1 VNKKMSTVLHAK
13 ERTDKRRG
21 ALTKIRKEGNVP
33 AVVYG
38 AKKENTSIFLSETD
52 LMKTIKDVG
61 RNGIISLDVN
71 GNTQNVILTDYQIDP
86 LKNGFVHV
94 DFLAVDM
101 SKEITADVRLALVGD
116 AAGVKDGGVM
126 QQSLFELSVTAK
138 PADIPPSIEVD
149 VTNLQVNETIS
160 VGDIRVPFTI
170 NHADDEVVA
179 SILPPRQEVEI
190 SSGEKQEEGI
200 PENEEGRE
208 TEASEA
214 SKA

>member
-1 VNKKMSTVLHAK
+1 MEQMNTVLHAM
-13 ERTDKRRG
+13 ERQDKRRG
-21 ALTKIRKEGNVP
+21 TLTKLRKEGNIP

-38 AKKENTSIFLSETD
+38 PQKANLSIFLSEAD

-61 RNGIISLDVN
+61 RNGVISLEVN
-71 GNTQNVILTDYQIDP
+71 GKTENVVLTDYQVDP

-101 SKEITADVRLALVGD
+101 SKEITADVRINLVGD
-116 AAGVKDGGVM
+116 ATGVKDGGVI
-126 QQSLFELSVTAK
+126 QQSLFELSITAK

-149 VTNLQVNETIS
+149 VTNLQVNENIM
-160 VGDIRVPFTI
+160 VGDIKAPFMI
-170 NHADDEVVA
+170 NHAEDEVIA
-179 SILPPRQEVEI
+179 SILPPRQEAEI

-214 SKA
+214 SEM

>member
-1 VNKKMSTVLHAK
+1 MSTVLHAM
-13 ERTDKRRG
+13 EREDKRRRT
-21 ALTKIRKEGNVP
+21 LTKLRQEGNIP

-38 AKKENTSIFLSETD
+38 YKKENMSIYLSEAD

-61 RNGIISLDVN
+61 KNGVFSLDVN
-71 GNTQNVILTDYQIDP
+71 GKTENVILTDYQVNP

-101 SKEITADVRLALVGD
+101 SKEITADVRIALVGD

-138 PADIPPSIEVD
+138 PADLPPSIEID
-149 VTNLQVNETIS
+149 VAHLQVNETIT
-160 VGDIRVPFTI
+160 VGDIRVPFTV
-170 NHADDEVVA
+170 NHAEDEVIA
-179 SILPPRQEVEI
+179 SILPPRQEEEI

-208 TEASEA
+208 TEASEE
-214 SKA
+214 SEK

>member
-1 VNKKMSTVLHAK
+1 MSTVLHAK

-21 ALTKIRKEGNVP
+21 TLTKIRKEGNVP

-38 AKKENTSIFLSETD
+38 AKKENTLIFLSETD

-61 RNGIISLDVN
+61 RNGVISLDVN
-71 GNTQNVILTDYQIDP
+71 GNKQNVVLTDYQIDP

-101 SKEITADVRLALVGD
+101 TKEITADVRLALVGD

-138 PADIPPSIEVD
+138 PADIPPTIEVD
-149 VTNLQVNETIS
+149 VTNLQVNETIN

-179 SILPPRQEVEI
+179 SILPPRQEAEI

-208 TEASEA
+208 TKASGA